1 MWKSH
6 PSLYFAPAS
15 VLVVNWKHLTNGCL
29 ASSCKTAA
37 SLDSG
42 VAAAPECKPSALHII
57 EPKEKIR
64 KLFDRV
70 ELSVSSYDTAW
81 VAMIPCP
88 SSPDNPFFP
97 ETLKWLLKNQL
108 QDGSWGL
115 AQRHPLLIK
124 DALSSTLACVLAL
137 KRWGVGEEHV
147 NKGIHFIES
156 NFALANDK
164 KQQSP
169 LGFDIIFPG
178 MVEYARNLN
187 LTLPLRNNDV
197 EAMLQKRDL
206 ELKRC
211 LESGA
216 EGSKAYLAYVA
227 EGLGNL
233 NDWARVMKY
242 QRKNGSLFNSPST
255 TAAAF
260 HHIQDAACLNYLT
273 SLLKK
278 FDNAV
283 PTIYPL
289 DMYARLCMVDNLQNM
304 GIERQFRNEIAS
316 VLDEAYKCWLDKD
329 EEIFSDVTTTAV
341 AFRLLRFNGY
351 EVSADPLAQFAEE
364 DYYSKS
370 FAGQV
375 KDIDAVIELFR
386 ASQFVLDPKET
397 ALEKQ
402 NIWSGNYLQQIL
414 YDAAIR
420 PDKLSENARHK
431 CLSCNFGSCPNIG
444 NEDFLRLAAED
455 YNFSQSMYQ
464 KELKQFQGWLSEN
477 KLDKLNYA
485 FSFKHS
491 YGYLCAA
498 TTLFPPELADAR
510 MSWAQNSV
518 LTTVIDEF
526 FDAVGTKEELENLV
540 ELTEKWDVDRNLH
553 CVSEGVE
560 ILFTALYRTISE
572 IGEKAY
578 KWQGR
583 NVTGHIIE
591 LWVDLLKAYHQEAKW
606 AKDNVVPSLDEY
618 MANGYVSFALGP
630 IVVPACYFVGPML
643 SEEVIRGPELYN
655 LYRHMSNCGRLL
667 NDVQSYK
674 REAEQGKMNA
684 VMLRMIHSGGVVTEE
699 ESIKAIKDFIESER
713 KELIKMMFQRE
724 GSVVPRGCKEL
735 FYKMTQIVHLFYKKD
750 DGYNSEELI
759 TALKKVIAVPIAL
772 MSERRGKSKK
782 TQMTAPKS
790 KDVYLSLLVKQ
801 YRFLVRRTGSKF
813 NAVILKRLFMSKV
826 NRPPLSLS
834 RLIQFMKGKEDK
846 IAVMVGTVTDD
857 IRVYEVPKL
866 KVTALTFAETARA
879 RIEKAGV
886 KCLTFDQLALRAPLG
901 QNTNAREAIK
911 HFGPTPGVPHSHT
924 KPYVRSKGRKF
935 ERARG
940 RRKSKGFNI

>member
-1 MWKSH
+1 MQK
-6 PSLYFAPAS
+6 PAR
-15 VLVVNWKHLTNGCL
+15 VDG
-29 ASSCKTAA
+29 
-37 SLDSG
+37 
-42 VAAAPECKPSALHII
+42 
-57 EPKEKIR
+57 PKEKIS
-64 KLFDRV
+64 KLFNKV

-88 SSPDNPFFP
+88 SSPDEPFFP

-108 QDGSWGL
+108 RDGSWGL
-115 AQRHPLLIK
+115 VQRHPLLIK

-147 NKGIHFIES
+147 NKGIRFIES
-156 NFALANDK
+156 NFALVNDE

-187 LTLPLRNNDV
+187 LTLPLRDNDV
-197 EAMLQKRDL
+197 EAMLQKRDS

-211 LESGA
+211 LESGTK
-216 EGSKAYLAYVA
+216 GSRAHLAYVA

-233 NDWARVMKY
+233 NDWERVMKY

-260 HHIQDAACLNYLT
+260 HHIQDSACLNYLT
-273 SLLKK
+273 SLLNK

-316 VLDEAYKCWLDKD
+316 VLDEAYRCWLDKD
-329 EEIFSDVTTTAV
+329 EEIFSDVTTTAL

-364 DYYSKS
+364 DYYSEP
-370 FAGQV
+370 FVGQV

-386 ASQFVLDPKET
+386 ASQFVLYPEET

-420 PDKLSENARHK
+420 PGKLSENARHK
-431 CLSCNFGSCPNIG
+431 VDDALNCVYHVTLNRLGHRRYIEHHNIDGIRTLKSSYWCPNIG
-444 NEDFLRLAAED
+444 NEDFRRLAVEE
-455 YNFSQSMYQ
+455 YNYSQSMYQ
-464 KELKQFQGWLSEN
+464 KELKQFQRWLSEN
-477 KLDKLNYA
+477 KLDNLSYA
-485 FSFKHS
+485 FPFKHS

-498 TTLFPPELADAR
+498 ATLFPPELADAR
-510 MSWAQNSV
+510 MSWARNSV

-553 CVSEGVE
+553 CVSEDVE
-560 ILFTALYRTISE
+560 ILFTALYRTITE

-606 AKDNVVPSLDEY
+606 AKDNVVPGLDEY

-630 IVVPACYFVGPML
+630 IVVPACYFVGPKL

-655 LYRHMSNCGRLL
+655 LYKHMSNCGRLL

-684 VMLRMIHSGGVVTEE
+684 VMLRMIHSGCVVTEE

-759 TALKKVIAVPIAL
+759 TALKKVIAMPIAFDEQQKEL
-772 MSERRGKSKK
+772 SSE
-782 TQMTAPKS
+782 
-790 KDVYLSLLVKQ
+790 
-801 YRFLVRRTGSKF
+801 
-813 NAVILKRLFMSKV
+813 
-826 NRPPLSLS
+826 
-834 RLIQFMKGKEDK
+834 
-846 IAVMVGTVTDD
+846 
-857 IRVYEVPKL
+857 
-866 KVTALTFAETARA
+866 
-879 RIEKAGV
+879 
-886 KCLTFDQLALRAPLG
+886 
-901 QNTNAREAIK
+901 TN
-911 HFGPTPGVPHSHT
+911 
-924 KPYVRSKGRKF
+924 
-935 ERARG
+935 
-940 RRKSKGFNI
+940 